1 MASIPGLQE
10 NAGEVTS
17 LEQVEIGGPLNNT
30 TNSLPPQ
37 YDKIPGVVL
46 IRKASG
52 LDLTKLPPITPLP
65 GGLDAQRHQ

>member
-17 LEQVEIGGPLNNT
+17 LEQVEIGGPLNNK
-30 TNSLPPQ
+30 TNSQ

>member
-1 MASIPGLQE
+1 MGQMASIPGLQE

-17 LEQVEIGGPLNNT
+17 LEQVEIGGPLNNK
-30 TNSLPPQ
+30 TNSQ